1 MGRLRNTAGLFAV
14 AGGLWLTGGAA
25 DGQEL
30 PPWST
35 APTGWTPLRTPWGAP
50 DLTGIWSSKHSTPLE
65 RPEEYVG
72 REFLTDDEIAA
83 LDADRARAE
92 AGDATAGRDVR
103 ASAGTPADV
112 EGAYNNIFS
121 TNLGTRYSRT
131 KRTAMIIDPPDGRL
145 PPFTPEAERSRQ
157 ASEGLRA
164 QAREDRERAGVP
176 YFVDLRYRY
185 DNPEDTGILERC
197 QGVRI
202 PCTGGICGFS
212 RMVQGPD
219 SVTIYH
225 EQSSGGGGYRLI
237 PLDGRPHPRPT
248 SANGSGTRWAAGR
261 ATPSWWTL
269 PTSPARRRI
278 WGPPRTCTSSNASRA
293 LLPDL
298 VQYRITVEDETVWTG
313 PWTMELAL
321 VLQDNARN
329 QIGETGCHEGNYSM
343 TSMLAGAAWKRPAA
357 CASSPWQKAPLHSTG
372 HASRLSC
379 VVPRS
384 HMLNML
390 PRHALSAGRLTG
402 LGATRGFTT
411 GCQPSCAGGPYRE
424 IGMLNVARKRC
435 PPCTAVQGDGSALP
449 FRGDKP
455 L

>member
-1 MGRLRNTAGLFAV
+1 MRRLRNTVGLLAI
-14 AGGLWLTGGAA
+14 AA
-25 DGQEL
+25 ALLLAAAAAGQEL

-35 APTGWTPLRTPWGAP
+35 APAGWEPPRTPWGVP

-65 RPEEYVG
+65 RPEAYAG

-83 LDADRARAE
+83 LDAERALAETAE
-92 AGDATAGRDVR
+92 ATEGRDVR
-103 ASAGTPADV
+103 AAAGTAADV

-131 KRTAMIIDPPDGRL
+131 RRTASIIDPPDGRL
-145 PPFTPEAERSRQ
+145 PPLTPEAERSRQ
-157 ASEGLRA
+157 VSEGLQA

-202 PCTGGICGFS
+202 PCTGGICGYS

-237 PLDGRPHPRPT
+237 RLGDRPHPPAHIRQWLGHSVGRWEGDT
-248 SANGSGTRWAAGR
+248 LVVDTANFTDQTPYLGAGENLHLIERFTRVG
-261 ATPSWWTL
+261 
-269 PTSPARRRI
+269 
-278 WGPPRTCTSSNASRA
+278 
-293 LLPDL
+293 PDL
-298 VQYRITVEDETVWTG
+298 IQYQVTVEDETVWTR

-343 TSMLAGAAWKRPAA
+343 TSMLAGA
-357 CASSPWQKAPLHSTG
+357 
-372 HASRLSC
+372 RLEEA
-379 VVPRS
+379 R
-384 HMLNML
+384 
-390 PRHALSAGRLTG
+390 G
-402 LGATRGFTT
+402 LR
-411 GCQPSCAGGPYRE
+411 
-424 IGMLNVARKRC
+424 
-435 PPCTAVQGDGSALP
+435 
-449 FRGDKP
+449 
-455 L
+455 